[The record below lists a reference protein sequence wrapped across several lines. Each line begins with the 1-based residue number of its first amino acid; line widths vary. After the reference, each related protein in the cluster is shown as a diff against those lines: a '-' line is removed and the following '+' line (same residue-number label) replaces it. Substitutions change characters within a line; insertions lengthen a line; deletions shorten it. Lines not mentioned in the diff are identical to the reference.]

1 MTHSCT
7 HTCLLQCHHLEITTK
22 QGSRLLWRRSTNW
35 KKMQIV
41 FLKVTHEPPARS
53 SGFLP
58 MTHLTDQKAQL
69 WPDELPA
76 LSSPGAE
83 TEVLGQSAGP
93 THTRHLGGEKAAPS
107 GHPLT
112 ALTPLEP
119 DPRDSDPHA
128 TRPPRCIQD
137 STVSLHPLASWP
149 DSRCFPQSTC
159 TGLSPHRLLDNKPGP
174 RGQGSACETGKCGT
188 T

>member
-22 QGSRLLWRRSTNW
+22 QGLCLLWRRTTNW

-58 MTHLTDQKAQL
+58 MTHHTDQKAQL

-93 THTRHLGGEKAAPS
+93 THTHHLGGEKTGPS
-107 GHPLT
+107 GRPLT

-119 DPRDSDPHA
+119 APRDSDPRPN
-128 TRPPRCIQD
+128 RPPRCFQVR
-137 STVSLHPLASWP
+137 TVSLHPLASWP
-149 DSRCFPQSTC
+149 DSRFFPWSTR
-159 TGLSPHRLLDNKPGP
+159 TGLSPHRPLVNKPGP